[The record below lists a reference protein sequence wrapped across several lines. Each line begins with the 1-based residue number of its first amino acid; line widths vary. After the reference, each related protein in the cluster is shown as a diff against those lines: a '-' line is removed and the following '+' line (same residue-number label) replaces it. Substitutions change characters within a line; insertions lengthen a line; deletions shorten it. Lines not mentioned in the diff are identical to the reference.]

1 LFSVFG
7 YFSVGWY
14 WVPFLLG
21 LLWCVWVGTRRWLH
35 SWISHSVLPWL
46 GESCSFIQGQDV
58 LRRQKLHYSYLRM
71 KSLGCSAILIAVSV
85 CASPVLA
92 QTCSNQIIVGGQATC
107 LRRMSTEEVRLS
119 RKHYRGKALDRME
132 RSAERSI
139 QQGYDPDVSLEEFRN
154 RLNRRS
160 NIWDAQRELR
170 FSD

>member
-1 LFSVFG
+1 
-7 YFSVGWY
+7 
-14 WVPFLLG
+14 
-21 LLWCVWVGTRRWLH
+21 
-35 SWISHSVLPWL
+35 
-46 GESCSFIQGQDV
+46 
-58 LRRQKLHYSYLRM
+58 M
-71 KSLGCSAILIAVSV
+71 KSLECSAFLIAVSV

-92 QTCSNQIIVGGQATC
+92 QTCSNQILVGGQATC

-132 RSAERSI
+132 RAAERSI

-160 NIWDAQRELR
+160 DIWDAQRELR